1 MKLSITSTE
10 KLEKFYLKNLDD
22 KIFNIELDKEQNI
35 PTGWYELIIPYLSK
49 QIEIFDILI
58 NNESIKHFLHTGFYQ
73 DSNGKIHQPANAVWD
88 NGGYY
93 TIWVHTEI
101 GIMWQRFGEQI
112 KPGDFGTNLFK
123 KYTLTVD
130 KNVIIKDQWSNTLKS
145 FFKNGN
151 GPNWWI
157 KNDIRTPY
165 LVIDDK
171 EILNIDK
178 NHLLTELEK
187 CLPFKHYNLNGHKG
201 WHRIGLRD
209 TCADLPSCEINDLSS
224 KFVRDFIKKL
234 GYKKIIDITI
244 QKLDPNS
251 AVDIHKD
258 DHSDRNYYQHTLGAS
273 KFYWNITD
281 PKDIYFKLGTSGLL
295 PLEHPFFVNTITHIH
310 AVINESNKERIV
322 INIKGELKN

>member
-1 MKLSITSTE
+1 MKLSITTTRSISYCYLEDLNE
-10 KLEKFYLKNLDD
+10 KKISFKLNEKNT
-22 KIFNIELDKEQNI
+22 IQH
-35 PTGWYELIIPYLSK
+35 GWYKIIVPYINETL
-49 QIEIFDILI
+49 EITDILI
-58 NNESIKHFLHTGFYQ
+58 NDESIKHFLHTGFYQ

-93 TIWVHTEI
+93 SIWIHTEI

-112 KPGDFGTNLFK
+112 KPKDFGTNLFE

-130 KNVIIKDQWSNTLKS
+130 KNVIIKDQWNNTLKS
-145 FFKNGN
+145 FFKNGD

-165 LVIDDK
+165 IVIDDK
-171 EILNIDK
+171 EILSIDK
-178 NHLLTELEK
+178 NYLLTELEK
-187 CLPFKHYNLNGHKG
+187 CLPFKHFDLNGHKG

-209 TCADLPSCEINDLSS
+209 TYVDLPSCEINEIPS
-224 KFVRDFIKKL
+224 KFVREFIKRL

-251 AVDIHKD
+251 AIGIHRD
-258 DHSDRNYYQHTLGAS
+258 DHSDKNYYQHTLGAS
-273 KFYWNITD
+273 KFYWNITN

-295 PLEHPFFVNTITHIH
+295 PLEYPFFVNTVKHIH
-310 AVINESNKERIV
+310 AVVNESNKERIV

>member
-49 QIEIFDILI
+49 KIEIFDILI
-58 NNESIKHFLHTGFYQ
+58 NDESIKHFLYTGFYQ
-73 DSNGKIHQPANAVWD
+73 DGNGKIYQPANAIWD

-93 TIWVHTEI
+93 TIWIHTEI

-112 KPGDFGTNLFK
+112 KPGDFGTNLFE

-130 KNVIIKDQWSNTLKS
+130 KNVIIKDQWSTTLKS
-145 FFKNGN
+145 FFQNGD

-165 LVIDDK
+165 VVIDDE

-178 NHLLTELEK
+178 NYLLTELEK
-187 CLPFKHYNLNGHKG
+187 CLPFKDFDVAGYKG
-201 WHRIGLRD
+201 WNRIGLKD
-209 TCADLPSCEINDLSS
+209 SCADSISEIDELPS
-224 KFVRDFIKKL
+224 KFVREFIKKL
-234 GYKKIIDITI
+234 GYKKVIDITI

-251 AVDIHKD
+251 AVGIHRD
-258 DHSDRNYYQHTLGAS
+258 DHSDKCFYQHTLGAS
-273 KFYWNITD
+273 KFYWNMTD
-281 PKDIYFKLGTSGLL
+281 TKDIYFKLGTSGLL
-295 PLEHPFFVNTITHIH
+295 PLEYPFFVNTVRHIH
-310 AVINESNKERIV
+310 AVLNESNKERIV
-322 INIKGELKN
+322 LNIKGER